1 MGIKSLIGL
10 RIKELRNKSGFTQAE
25 LAELVNIDPKHQSCI
40 ENGRNFPSADLI
52 EKYANAFKIEASE
65 VIETKHI
72 KDRKTLIKEITREI
86 NSASDDNIKLI
97 HRIVFDILKWN
108 IINFIAYLYRL

>member
-10 RIKELRNKSGFTQAE
+10 RIKELRNKSGLTQAE

-52 EKYANAFKIEASE
+52 EKYASAFKIEASE

-72 KDRKTLIKEITREI
+72 KDRKTLIKEVTREI
-86 NSASDDNIKLI
+86 NSASDDNVKLI
-97 HRIVFDILKWN
+97 HRIVFDILK
-108 IINFIAYLYRL
+108 

>member
-10 RIKELRNKSGFTQAE
+10 RIKELRNKSGLTQSEIAE
-25 LAELVNIDPKHQSCI
+25 MVNIDPKHQSCI

-52 EKYANAFKIEASE
+52 EKYANAFKIDISE
-65 VIETKHI
+65 ILDLKHI

-86 NSASDDNIKLI
+86 NIASDADIKLI
-97 HRIVFDILKWN
+97 HRIVFDILK
-108 IINFIAYLYRL
+108 

>member
-10 RIKELRNKSGFTQAE
+10 RIKELRNRSGMTQAE

-52 EKYANAFKIEASE
+52 EKYARAFNIDVSE
-65 VIETKHI
+65 VIEVKHI
-72 KDRKTLIKEITREI
+72 KDRKILIKEIMREI
-86 NSASDDNIKLI
+86 NIASDNNIKLI
-97 HRIVFDILKWN
+97 HRIVFDILK
-108 IINFIAYLYRL
+108 